1 MADTI
6 QEWVK
11 QITKGDRR
19 ALSQAITL
27 LESQTDEDYLLSLS
41 LMEAISAKSKE
52 SLRLG
57 ISGLPGVGK
66 SSFIEQ
72 YGMQLIHEGHRVAV
86 LAIDP
91 SSVQNKGAILGDKI
105 RMTDLANH
113 PQAFVRPSPSSGH
126 LGGVTQRMRD
136 VILLCEAAGYDR
148 ILIETVGV
156 GQSEIEL
163 SHMVDVFL
171 YFMLPESGDD
181 IQALKRG
188 IFEVA
193 DLVIINKAEGENI
206 NLAKRLHKN
215 IKSSFSLLTKRE
227 SGWTVPICLL
237 SLQTQE
243 GYQTFITKILEF
255 ETYIKS
261 NGFFEKQRDKQ
272 AALSLT
278 EEFNHQFTKMSQALS
293 QRLLAEFLK
302 TNTAKGYAPK
312 GIYAFLKEKLQ

>member
-1 MADTI
+1 MAQALKD
-6 QEWVK
+6 WVD
-11 QITKGDRR
+11 QIIKGDRR

-27 LESQTDEDYLLSLS
+27 LESRIEDDYNQSLS
-41 LMEAISAKSKE
+41 LMEMISVKTKE
-52 SLRLG
+52 SLRIG

-91 SSVQNKGAILGDKI
+91 SSVHDKGAILGDKI

-113 PQAFVRPSPSSGH
+113 PDAFVRPSPSSGH

-171 YFMLPESGDD
+171 YLMLPESGDD

-193 DLVIINKAEGENI
+193 DLVVINKVEAEKKST
-206 NLAKRLHKN
+206 AKKLHKN
-215 IKSSFSLLTKRE
+215 LTSSFALLSKRTN
-227 SGWTVPICLL
+227 GWIVPICLL
-237 SLQTQE
+237 SLE
-243 GYQTFITKILEF
+243 TKDGFNDLLNKINEF
-255 ETYIKS
+255 EVHVKANSYFTKR
-261 NGFFEKQRDKQ
+261 RDDQSHKW
-272 AALSLT
+272 LT
-278 EEFNHQFTKMSQALS
+278 EEFVAQFKKRSEEMCQSLMIEFQTKQKNHTYASKDIH
-293 QRLLAEFLK
+293 EFLK
-302 TNTAKGYAPK
+302 ER
-312 GIYAFLKEKLQ
+312 F

>member
-1 MADTI
+1 MAQKIKDWA
-6 QEWVK
+6 E
-11 QITKGDRR
+11 QIIKGDRR

-27 LESQTDEDYLLSLS
+27 LESKTDEAYLLSLD
-41 LMEAISAKSKE
+41 LMEMISAKTKE
-52 SLRLG
+52 SLRIG

-72 YGMQLIHEGHRVAV
+72 YGMQLTNEGHRVAV

-91 SSVQNKGAILGDKI
+91 SSVHDKGAILGDKI

-113 PQAFVRPSPSSGH
+113 PQAFVRPSPASGH

-171 YFMLPESGDD
+171 YLMLPESGDD

-193 DLVIINKAEGENI
+193 DFVVINKVEAEQKST
-206 NLAKRLHKN
+206 AKRLHKN
-215 IKSSFSLLTKRE
+215 LKSSFALLSKRAN
-227 SGWTVPICLL
+227 GWSVPICLL
-237 SLQTQE
+237 SLE
-243 GYQTFITKILEF
+243 TKDGFDDLVKRINEF
-255 ETYIKS
+255 EAYIKE
-261 NGFFEKQRDKQ
+261 NGYFTKRRDEQ
-272 AALSLT
+272 NQLSLK
-278 EEFNHQFTKMSQALS
+278 EEFEAQFKKCSEDMC
-293 QRLLAEFLK
+293 QRLMTEFQAKDAKKRYAPKDIHEFLK
-302 TNTAKGYAPK
+302 ER
-312 GIYAFLKEKLQ
+312 I

>member
-1 MADTI
+1 MKKSI
-6 QEWVK
+6 K
-11 QITKGDRR
+11 QWIEDIRKGDRR

-27 LESQTDEDYLLSLS
+27 LESKTSEDYLLSLS
-41 LMEAISAKSKE
+41 LMEAIKALPKE

-72 YGMQLIHEGHRVAV
+72 YGMQLILEGHHVAV

-91 SSVQNKGAILGDKI
+91 SSVQGKGAILGDKI

-113 PQAFVRPSPSSGH
+113 PHAFVRPSPSSGH

-163 SHMVDVFL
+163 SHMVDIFL
-171 YFMLPESGDD
+171 YFMLPESGDE

-188 IFEVA
+188 VFEVT
-193 DLVIINKAEGENI
+193 DIVVINKVEAEQKST
-206 NLAKRLHKN
+206 AKRLHKN
-215 IKSSFSLLTKRE
+215 LKSSFALLSKRD
-227 SGWTVPICLL
+227 SGWMVPICLL
-237 SLQTQE
+237 SLETKDGFTQLVN
-243 GYQTFITKILEF
+243 KINEF
-255 ETYIKS
+255 ESFLKAQ
-261 NGFFEKQRDKQ
+261 NHFENRRQQQRLIWLKEDFRAQ
-272 AALSLT
+272 FNRLSAKLCEKLL
-278 EEFNHQFTKMSQALS
+278 EEFQAKHAA
-293 QRLLAEFLK
+293 QA
-302 TNTAKGYAPK
+302 YIPK
-312 GIYAFLKEKLQ
+312 EIYGFLKERV

>member
-1 MADTI
+1 MAQALKD
-6 QEWVK
+6 WAD
-11 QITKGDRR
+11 QIIKGDRR

-27 LESQTDEDYLLSLS
+27 LESKTEDDYNQSLS
-41 LMEAISAKSKE
+41 LMAMISAKTKK
-52 SLRLG
+52 SLRIG

-91 SSVQNKGAILGDKI
+91 SSVHDKGAILGDKI

-113 PQAFVRPSPSSGH
+113 PDAFVRPSPASGH

-171 YFMLPESGDD
+171 YLMLPESGDD

-188 IFEVA
+188 IFEVV
-193 DLVIINKAEGENI
+193 DLVVINKVESEKKST
-206 NLAKRLHKN
+206 AKRLHKN
-215 IKSSFSLLTKRE
+215 LKSSFALLSKR
-227 SGWTVPICLL
+227 SNGWSVPICLL
-237 SLQTQE
+237 SLETRD
-243 GYQTFITKILEF
+243 GFDDLVKRINEF
-255 ETYIKS
+255 EVYIKE
-261 NGFFEKQRDKQ
+261 NGHFTKRRDEQ
-272 AALSLT
+272 NQVSLK
-278 EEFNHQFTKMSQALS
+278 EEFEAQFKKRSEDMCQK
-293 QRLLAEFLK
+293 LLAEFLSK
-302 TNTAKGYAPK
+302 QNSQAYAPK
-312 GIYAFLKEKLQ
+312 DIHEFLKKRL